1 MVFCCVLPVAFRLF
15 FSLNS
20 DDHTHRPYHVA
31 NDKNVGDDADS
42 GASLGGNATPSLR
55 RRDHVASQAN
65 SPQGRDAHAA
75 MSFHALLGASMF
87 CFVFFLLHC
96 IFSLSCLLYICELSV
111 DRVEDRLTL
120 CGLLVDGAADR
131 LTLCELSVE

>member
-87 CFVFFLLHC
+87 CFVFFFCYIVYFPSHAYC
-96 IFSLSCLLYICELSV
+96 IFVSFRLIELRI
-111 DRVEDRLTL
+111 D
-120 CGLLVDGAADR
+120 
-131 LTLCELSVE
+131 